1 MAGISSHVA
10 PQRKHA
16 SMPDCSGFEIR
27 SPVERPDL
35 IKGGASMIYQL
46 YEMNHAAIAPFR
58 IAVDAM
64 KLAHTNP
71 LNPLPYPMFG
81 RGMPAGLELFARI
94 TRRYATPDFRLT
106 TPAVAAKNAKI

>member
-71 LNPLPYPMFG
+71 INPLSYTMFG
-81 RGMPAGLELFARI
+81 RGMAAGLELFRSEAHKSELQ
-94 TRRYATPDFRLT
+94 AL
-106 TPAVAAKNAKI
+106 